1 MKKIKTPQKKR
12 SNFLLYVVPYFLV
25 LVLAVLVIVN
35 LFVIERVESRS
46 LPIRVQSVLIEPYPL
61 FRYFYEP
68 YVTAQSAI
76 IIDDKT
82 KRELFVKNP
91 TLRLSTASTA
101 KIMTALVALDHFEM
115 DDVLTVMG
123 EGYEGT
129 VVGLQK
135 GERLYF
141 KDILYAMMLPSGNDA
156 AYTIAENYPGGVR
169 AFVEQMNQKARSFHL
184 QNTHFADPA
193 GLEDDA
199 SFTTVSDL
207 ALLCSEAMKD
217 TRFSAIVSTK
227 EKVFSTIAGNVYDV
241 FNINK
246 LLGVDGV
253 IGIKTGQTT
262 GAGGVL
268 TTAKVEDGRLYII
281 VVMQSSDRFGD
292 TQSLLNLLSNNITYF
307 VPKQELKKPSS

>member
-1 MKKIKTPQKKR
+1 MKKTKIPQKKR

-25 LVLAVLVIVN
+25 LVLAVLVFVN
-35 LFVIERVESRS
+35 LLVIRSVESRS

-76 IIDDKT
+76 IIDNKT

-101 KIMTALVALDHFEM
+101 KIMTALVALDYYEM
-115 DDVLTVMG
+115 DAVLTVMG
-123 EGYEGT
+123 DGYEGT

-135 GERLYF
+135 GEQLYF

-156 AYTIAENYPGGVR
+156 AYTIAENYPGGVQ

-227 EKVFSTIAGNVYDV
+227 EKVFSTVAGNVYDV

-307 VPKQELKKPSS
+307 VPKQELRKPSS